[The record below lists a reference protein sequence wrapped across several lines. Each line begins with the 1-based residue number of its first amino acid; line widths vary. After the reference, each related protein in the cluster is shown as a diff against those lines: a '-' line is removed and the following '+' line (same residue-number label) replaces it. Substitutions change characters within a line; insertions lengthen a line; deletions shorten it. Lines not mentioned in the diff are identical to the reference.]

1 MQKTHRRLLAT
12 LAAALFASGI
22 AHADLKGSYTL
33 DSGKRK
39 LDLYYAD
46 DQHMRANIDDEHQIV
61 MQGSEVWILKRQGS
75 EWLALNADQVGP
87 LLKAA
92 KGKHA
97 IPTLEPVTLTPTD
110 RRETVAG
117 FPGRIYDAKSGDRQG
132 DVTLT
137 DNANVLALT
146 NGWRKLA
153 LKLSEYVGPEQAAQL
168 QQVLNTLP
176 TQGMGGLLRQGD
188 QLALTAID
196 TKIRP
201 ADAGMPADTRVV
213 DLPKLQLPDFR

>member
-1 MQKTHRRLLAT
+1 MQTIHRRLLAT
-12 LAAALFASGI
+12 LAATLFISG
-22 AHADLKGSYTL
+22 AAQAELKGSYVI

-39 LDLYYAD
+39 LDLYYVD
-46 DQHMRANIDDEHQIV
+46 DQRMRADIDGEHQIV
-61 MQGSEVWILKRQGS
+61 MKGKDVWILKRQGS
-75 EWLALNADQVGP
+75 EWLALNADSVGS

-92 KGKHA
+92 QRRQE

-137 DNANVLALT
+137 DNAQVLALT

-153 LKLSEYVGPEQAAQL
+153 LKLSEYVGADQAAQL

-176 TQGMGGLLRQGD
+176 AQGMGGLLRQGD
-188 QLALTAID
+188 QLALTGID
-196 TKIRP
+196 TTIAP
-201 ADAGMPADTRVV
+201 TAADMPADTRVV
-213 DLPKLQLPDFR
+213 ELPKLQLPDFR